1 MPRILEKKERSL
13 GVKLSRKGERASSPK
28 AALIRK
34 PYRPGPQGKKYRRK
48 VSEYGLQLQEKQKV
62 KFSYGVTERQLR
74 NIFKAALK
82 KARSQRASETGSIID
97 TLERRL
103 DNVIMRL
110 GLTEGRSLARQM
122 VSHGHFLV
130 NSKRVKTPSYKVKVG
145 DKISIRPQSQS
156 IFYFSE
162 VKDKIKKYEPPAWLK
177 IDKTKLEGEVVGQP
191 GAVEVPFNISLIV
204 DYYSKR

>member
-13 GVKLSRKGERASSPK
+13 GVKLSRKGERANSPK
-28 AALIRK
+28 AALVRK
-34 PYRPGPQGKKYRRK
+34 PYRPGPQGKRYRGK

-74 NIFKAALK
+74 NIFKSALK
-82 KARSQRASETGSIID
+82 RARSRGVSETVSVMN
-97 TLERRL
+97 TLEKRL

-130 NSKRVKTPSYKVKVG
+130 NGKRVKTPSYQVKVG
-145 DKISIRPQSQS
+145 DKISIRPQSQGMA
-156 IFYFSE
+156 YFGE
-162 VKDKIKKYEPPAWLK
+162 LRDKIKKYEPPVWLK
-177 IDKTKLEGEVVGQP
+177 LDQTQLEGGVVGEP
-191 GAVEVPFNISLIV
+191 EAVDVPFNISLIV
-204 DYYSKR
+204 DYYSKK